1 METHFPLIPGWDV
14 SGVVERVGPD
24 VAEFAPGDKV
34 YGYVRKDSVQ
44 LGAYAELVSA
54 HVRMLARKPAP
65 LTWEHAAGV
74 PLAGLTAYQSIKREG
89 ETVLV
94 HAAASG
100 VGMFGAQIAAALGA
114 RVIGTASERNHDFV
128 RQLGA
133 EPVSYREGLADRI
146 RELAPDG
153 VDAALDFVGGDAV
166 DVSQEVLEQRDR
178 VVSIADQDALA
189 KDAHLLW
196 VRPDPAV
203 LTALAELA
211 DAGRLAVHVE
221 RVLPLAEA
229 AEAWRISREG
239 RVRGKLALWSGDRG
253 GGGRGAASDRH
264 AKRLDGP
271 DERRQFGILRCGVQ
285 SLAQGRLVRRT
296 GLSQQLE
303 ACFGDVG
310 VDAAAVGG
318 AEVAREQS
326 AVFEAGDEAGGGALA
341 EDDGVGDLFHLEV
354 AAFAVVLAAEDVEQG
369 VLAHAEVV
377 AGLQGAL
384 DVRLDPAVQQ
394 GERAPALGE
403 RGQRGIRRGHGA
415 GVLRPM

>member
-1 METHFPLIPGWDV
+1 MGAMKAITLQHYGQPEDLKLVEHPDPKVAPGEVLIRVQAAGVNPVDWKLGAGYLDPLMETHFPLIPGWDV

-24 VAEFAPGDKV
+24 VAEFVPGDEV

-54 HVRMLARKPAP
+54 HVRMLARKPAS
-65 LTWEHAAGV
+65 LTWEQAAGV
-74 PLAGLTAYQSIKREG
+74 PLAGLTAYQSIKRVGVREG

-94 HAAASG
+94 HAAAGG

-133 EPVSYREGLADRI
+133 EPVSYGEGLADRI

-166 DVSQEVLEQRDR
+166 DVSQEVLKQRDR

-189 KDAHLLW
+189 KGAHLLW
-196 VRPDPAV
+196 VRPDPAD
-203 LTALAELA
+203 LTVLAELA

-239 RVRGKLALWSGDRG
+239 RVRGKL
-253 GGGRGAASDRH
+253 
-264 AKRLDGP
+264 
-271 DERRQFGILRCGVQ
+271 V
-285 SLAQGRLVRRT
+285 
-296 GLSQQLE
+296 LS
-303 ACFGDVG
+303 VG
-310 VDAAAVGG
+310 
-318 AEVAREQS
+318 
-326 AVFEAGDEAGGGALA
+326 
-341 EDDGVGDLFHLEV
+341 
-354 AAFAVVLAAEDVEQG
+354 
-369 VLAHAEVV
+369 
-377 AGLQGAL
+377 
-384 DVRLDPAVQQ
+384 
-394 GERAPALGE
+394 
-403 RGQRGIRRGHGA
+403 
-415 GVLRPM
+415 

>member
-1 METHFPLIPGWDV
+1 MKAITLQHYGQPEDLKLVEHPDPKVAPGEVLIRVQAAGVNPVDWKLGAGYLDPLMETHFPLIPGWDV

-24 VAEFAPGDKV
+24 VAEFVPGDEV

-54 HVRMLARKPAP
+54 HVRMLARKPAS
-65 LTWEHAAGV
+65 LTWEQAAGV
-74 PLAGLTAYQSIKREG
+74 PLAGLTAYQSIKRVGVREG

-94 HAAASG
+94 HAAAGG

-133 EPVSYREGLADRI
+133 EPVSYGEGLADRI

-166 DVSQEVLEQRDR
+166 DVSQEVLKQRDR

-189 KDAHLLW
+189 KGAHLLW
-196 VRPDPAV
+196 VRPDPAD
-203 LTALAELA
+203 LTVLAELA

-239 RVRGKLALWSGDRG
+239 RVRGKL
-253 GGGRGAASDRH
+253 
-264 AKRLDGP
+264 
-271 DERRQFGILRCGVQ
+271 V
-285 SLAQGRLVRRT
+285 
-296 GLSQQLE
+296 LS
-303 ACFGDVG
+303 VG
-310 VDAAAVGG
+310 
-318 AEVAREQS
+318 
-326 AVFEAGDEAGGGALA
+326 
-341 EDDGVGDLFHLEV
+341 
-354 AAFAVVLAAEDVEQG
+354 
-369 VLAHAEVV
+369 
-377 AGLQGAL
+377 
-384 DVRLDPAVQQ
+384 
-394 GERAPALGE
+394 
-403 RGQRGIRRGHGA
+403 
-415 GVLRPM
+415 